1 VKCDK
6 NPFLG
11 WEKDNMC
18 KLAFLTRLT
27 LQKSA
32 VILAGGFSKRF
43 GTDKGLVSLIG
54 KPLVCHVI
62 DNVHPAVDEVL
73 VVTSSETQKQTFE
86 PVVKNSAKL
95 IIDED
100 DSQSPLVG
108 AITGFK
114 YAQGEY
120 TMLLPVD
127 APLVSIKLV
136 DFLLDLSNHKQAVIP
151 RWPTGLVEP
160 LIAVYQTK
168 PALTA
173 AKDALQ
179 QGHRDMLSMIAN
191 LRQVRYVSTMVLE
204 HVDPQLVSF
213 FNINTPLDLKQAES
227 LVK

>member
-1 VKCDK
+1 
-6 NPFLG
+6 
-11 WEKDNMC
+11 
-18 KLAFLTRLT
+18 

-43 GTDKGLVSLIG
+43 GSDKGLVCLSG

-62 DNVHPAVDEVL
+62 DNASPAVDEVL
-73 VVTSSETQKQTFE
+73 VVVSSEEQKQTFE

-95 IIDED
+95 VIDQD

-108 AITGFK
+108 AITGFEQ
-114 YAQGEY
+114 AQGEY

-127 APLVSIKLV
+127 APLVSTSLV
-136 DFLLDLSNHKQAVIP
+136 HFLLDLSDHRQAVIP
-151 RWPTGLVEP
+151 RWPARHVEP

-179 QGHRDMLSMIAN
+179 HGHMDMLSMIAN
-191 LRQVRYVSTMVLE
+191 LKQVRYVSTIVLE
-204 HVDPQLVSF
+204 HVDHQLLTF
-213 FNINTPLDLKQAES
+213 FNINTPMDLKQAES